1 MRPESIPEVGR
12 RPEQMSEKRIS
23 FDLRGKNAEAFRRFQ
38 EELSKELGFNVS
50 PSKAVLWVM
59 KKMQDMEA

>member
-1 MRPESIPEVGR
+1 
-12 RPEQMSEKRIS
+12 MSEKRIS